1 MKNSI
6 GVVLFVFAI
15 SFGYA
20 QQMPQYSQ
28 YLRNQYMVNP
38 GAAGVYDFIDV
49 TVSGRMQWLGFTNAP
64 MTSYASVSAPLSKK
78 VRERYNPSL
87 RISSGPIQNPEIKTG
102 RLKHV
107 VGGQVVAD
115 QYGAFRKMQFSGT
128 YAIHLPISTNFMLS
142 FGTKVGLSNNAFLQD
157 KAIVK
162 NPSTDLPYTDYT
174 MNMASQNIMNVGVGM
189 YLYSNRLFLGIAG
202 DQLTRNM
209 VNFGSSTANFD
220 PAMHFNITGGY
231 KINLTDSLTLT
242 PAFLVKYMSPAPPS
256 IEGTLQLEYKDRFWG
271 GFSYRH
277 TESLI
282 IMAGLNIS
290 RRFKF
295 GYSYDFSLNRFN
307 DYSTG
312 GHELILGIMLRN

>member
-1 MKNSI
+1 MTKEKENKDEKEESKLTDIPGI
-6 GVVLFVFAI
+6 G
-15 SFGYA
+15 
-20 QQMPQYSQ
+20 
-28 YLRNQYMVNP
+28 P
-38 GAAGVYDFIDV
+38 GTVAKLEAAGVYDFTDV

-64 MTSYASVSAPLSKK
+64 TTSYASISAPLSKK

-87 RISSGPIQNPEIKTG
+87 RISSGPIANPEIKTDKT
-102 RLKHV
+102 KHA

-115 QYGAFRKMQFSGT
+115 QFGAFRKIQFSGT
-128 YAIHLPISTNFMLS
+128 YAFHLKVSTNYMLS
-142 FGTKVGLSNNAFLQD
+142 FGTKVGLSNNSFLQD

-162 NPSTDLPYTDYT
+162 NPGTDVTYTDYT
-174 MNMASQNIMNVGVGM
+174 ANMANQNILNIGAGL

-209 VNFGSSTANFD
+209 VSFGSSTSNFD
-220 PAMHFNITGGY
+220 PAMHFNITGGV
-231 KINLTDSLTLT
+231 KLNLTDSLTLT

-256 IEGTLQLEYKDRFWG
+256 IEGTVQLEYKERFWG

-277 TESLI
+277 KDAVI

-295 GYSYDFSLNRFN
+295 GYSYDFSISRFN
-307 DYSTG
+307 AYSKG
-312 GHELILGIMLRN
+312 GHELVLGIMLRN